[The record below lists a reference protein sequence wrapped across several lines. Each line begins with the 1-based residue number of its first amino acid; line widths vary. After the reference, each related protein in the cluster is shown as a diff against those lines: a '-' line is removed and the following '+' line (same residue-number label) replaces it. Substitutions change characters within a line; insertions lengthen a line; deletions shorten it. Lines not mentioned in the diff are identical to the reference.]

1 MNPLSALFGAAV
13 NLRNTAYDRGWKKA
27 YRLKWPVVSIGNL
40 RVGGAGKTPFTIH
53 LGELLQERKLAFDVL
68 SRGYRRATRGVRLVN
83 DKGTALEFG
92 DEPLLIAKRLGV
104 PVIVG
109 EDRYAAG
116 QYAEA
121 KFSELTPAHGGT
133 WMHLLDDGFQHRRLA
148 RDFDIV
154 LVTPTDATDSLL
166 PTGLMREP
174 LLSLRRADAV
184 VLTENTALE
193 SLPGFLREK
202 HVWRVSRQMEIPQHA
217 PQRPIAFCGIARPDR
232 FFDGLKKAGV
242 IMAKGVQYGDH
253 HPYAPPDIRQL
264 LALKAE
270 FNADGFLTTEKDILN
285 LAAKDLLKELAP
297 LEVVRLSM
305 QLDQPQQVVDT
316 ILGAIAERTNGH
328 SQP

>member
-1 MNPLSALFGAAV
+1 MNPLTALFGAAV
-13 NLRNTAYDRGWKKA
+13 DLRNTAYDRGWKKTH
-27 YRLKWPVVSIGNL
+27 YLQWPVVSIGNL

-68 SRGYRRATRGVRLVN
+68 SRGYGRSTRGVRLVN
-83 DKGTALEFG
+83 EKGTALEYG

-116 QYAEA
+116 KYAET
-121 KFSELTPAHGGT
+121 KFRELTPAHGGT
-133 WMHLLDDGFQHRRLA
+133 WLHLLDDGFQHRRLA

-154 LVTPTDATDSLL
+154 LVTPTDATDALL

-174 LLSLRRADAV
+174 LASLRRADAI
-184 VLTENTALE
+184 VLSENTAIE
-193 SLPGFLREK
+193 SMRDFVREK
-202 HVWRVSRQMEIPQHA
+202 HIWRAAREMQIPNNA

-232 FFDGLKKAGV
+232 FFEGLKRSGV
-242 IMAKGVQYGDH
+242 NMVKGVQYGDH
-253 HPYAPPDIRQL
+253 HPYSPPDIRQL

-270 FNADGFLTTEKDILN
+270 HSADGFLTTEKDILN

-305 QLDQPQQVVDT
+305 RLDEPQKAIDT
-316 ILGAIAERTNGH
+316 ILGTIAERAKCR
-328 SQP
+328 S

>member
-1 MNPLSALFGAAV
+1 MNPLSALYGAAV
-13 NLRNTAYDRGWKKA
+13 NLRNTAYDRGWKKTR
-27 YRLKWPVVSIGNL
+27 RLKWPVVSIGNL

-68 SRGYRRATRGVRLVN
+68 SRGYRRATRGVQLVN
-83 DKGTALEFG
+83 EKGTALEYG

-109 EDRYAAG
+109 EERYAAG

-133 WMHLLDDGFQHRRLA
+133 WIHLLDDGFQHRLLA

-166 PTGLMREP
+166 PSGLLREP
-174 LLSLRRADAV
+174 LTALGRADAI

-193 SLPGFLREK
+193 GLPDFVREK
-202 HVWRVSRQMEIPQHA
+202 HIWRASRLMEIPQNA
-217 PQRPIAFCGIARPDR
+217 PKRPIAFCGIARPDR

-242 IMAKGVQYGDH
+242 TMAKGVQYGDH
-253 HPYAPPDIRQL
+253 HPYSPPDIRQL
-264 LALKAE
+264 LALKE
-270 FNADGFLTTEKDILN
+270 QHNADGFLTTEKDILN
-285 LAAKDLLKELAP
+285 LAAKNLLPELKP

-305 QLDQPQQVVDT
+305 QLEDPKKAVDT
-316 ILGAIAERTNGH
+316 ILAAIPDRNKK
-328 SQP
+328 P